1 MLISGQCLRYFVLE
15 TRMPDGMVEDLN
27 SYLDDLRK
35 QDDKESLAN
44 SLVGQIAH
52 GEQLNMDPEHEM
64 VKQYSKFVTSLGA
77 EYINHFMKS
86 TGSNLKKNRQVAVDE
101 TWSVHSYAGDYN
113 PIHDH
118 GTKTIM
124 GISNNCLD

>member
-1 MLISGQCLRYFVLE
+1 MLISGQCLLFSYWKLE
-15 TRMPDGMVEDLN
+15 CPDGMVEDLN

-64 VKQYSKFVTSLGA
+64 VK
-77 EYINHFMKS
+77 
-86 TGSNLKKNRQVAVDE
+86 AVF
-101 TWSVHSYAGDYN
+101 
-113 PIHDH
+113 
-118 GTKTIM
+118 
-124 GISNNCLD
+124 